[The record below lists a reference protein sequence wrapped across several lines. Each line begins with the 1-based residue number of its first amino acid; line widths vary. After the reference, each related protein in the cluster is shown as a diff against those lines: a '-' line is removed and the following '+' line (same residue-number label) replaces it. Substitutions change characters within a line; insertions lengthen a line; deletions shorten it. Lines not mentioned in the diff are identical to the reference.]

1 MGMSEATQVST
12 TPPPSAWA
20 AERNAPLFRELAR
33 KYIWWMTPA
42 EAMDYPA
49 RILAQA
55 MNTGEYRDVCA
66 MNAAVGDEGLRAVLA
81 QAEAG
86 QFNERSW
93 HYWHYRLGLSEPGQ
107 VPPLPVRRID

>member
-1 MGMSEATQVST
+1 MSEAMQMRPA
-12 TPPPSAWA
+12 PPLA
-20 AERNAPLFRELAR
+20 AGTVERNAALLREQAG
-33 KYIWWMTPA
+33 KYIWWMTPT
-42 EAMDYPA
+42 EAMGYPA
-49 RILAQA
+49 KIVAQV

-66 MNAAVGDEGLRAVLA
+66 VSEALGDDGLRAVLA

-107 VPPLPVRRID
+107 VPPLPARRIG